1 MKYLWPSF
9 FICKEKWFYSLHVL
23 KITWEKLN
31 KCYLEEFE
39 KDYLKRINNIMKA
52 TLLWPLWMSVHMYGS
67 DSIFKVSEGGIFWE
81 IGTSLL
87 EAPLSPDISCHTTN
101 FVSQY

>member
-1 MKYLWPSF
+1 M
-9 FICKEKWFYSLHVL
+9 VL
-23 KITWEKLN
+23 QPPCIENNLGKI

-87 EAPLSPDISCHTTN
+87 EAPLSPDISWHTTN